1 MRTLLQSMGQARG
14 TAVHRTEQTRLDKPK
29 GGSCRDGGCSNP
41 ECTEGC
47 RASGV
52 PKFVVKDIRRTEGLD
67 HVQFS
72 HSSVNPWHDTLQVF
86 TEVEPRQIPSD
97 KITQRMNLPL
107 GVPFVLGVAG
117 LSLGVVKTAEDRTR
131 VLSLVSGVG
140 VLVLAAHQVKKW
152 LAVHQLRSRCM
163 TPKQIQT
170 VVDQDVVAPAQVK
183 AMSTFVDYARTF
195 LAKPLEGIGR
205 DGPVCP
211 FMPKSLALDSVYVCP
226 MTENSV
232 EDVRRAVLRAKKVFL
247 GLHPQT
253 GPRKFYKALIL
264 MFPEMSHEDAP
275 HIIDIV
281 QNALKTLF
289 VEEGLMLGEFHMHTN
304 TSGLRSTSFR
314 PLRAPFPCLAIR
326 QMVPSD
332 LAFLAHDLDHIR
344 SFERQLR
351 RPSFVANPSQIEE
364 HLAKTSKMKDSL
376 M

>member
-1 MRTLLQSMGQARG
+1 MGEAQW
-14 TAVHRTEQTRLDKPK
+14 TVVPRTEEPWLHKQSSPDSGEGTRA
-29 GGSCRDGGCSNP
+29 NP
-41 ECTEGC
+41 DFTEKVC

-52 PKFVVKDIRRTEGLD
+52 PQTSAMKEIRPAESLER
-67 HVQFS
+67 VQFN
-72 HSSVNPWHDTLQVF
+72 HSSVKPWRDTLQVF
-86 TEVEPRQIPSD
+86 AEVAARQRPSEKD
-97 KITQRMNLPL
+97 TRQTKVPIGLP
-107 GVPFVLGVAG
+107 FILGVAG
-117 LSLGVVKTAEDRTR
+117 LSLGIGKTAEDRSR
-131 VLSLVSGVG
+131 VLPLVSGVG
-140 VLVLAAHQVKKW
+140 VLMFAAHQVSKW
-152 LAVHQLRSRCM
+152 VAMHRLRSRCM
-163 TPKQIQT
+163 TPKQIQSA
-170 VVDQDVVAPAQVK
+170 VDQDLVASAQVK
-183 AMSTFVDYARTF
+183 AMATFVDYAKMF

-226 MTENSV
+226 MTEHSV
-232 EDVRRAVLRAKKVFL
+232 EDVRRAVVRAKKVFI
-247 GLHPQT
+247 GLHPQM

-281 QNALKTLF
+281 QNALKTVF

-332 LAFLAHDLDHIR
+332 LAFLAHDLDHII

-351 RPSFVANPSQIEE
+351 RPSFVGNSSQVEE
-364 HLAKTSKMKDSL
+364 NLVKASKMKELL